1 MIRDNTFIELRGYL
15 NIIKRRWPMLVMP
28 AIGVLLVALVA
39 FRVPKPTYRIGIQF
53 IVGQN
58 ASEEIVN
65 NAEQRQWE
73 WVASQYVVNSMT
85 DWSNG
90 SEFAELVRLKLLQ
103 PQYGEYDIELEP
115 LAEAIEAFTIRSR
128 MTTFVNYE
136 DEEETTAIA
145 HAIVAVFDDV
155 AAGRVNPLPQAGT
168 VPPQLVPL
176 DVITPPLKISA
187 SPIEFIQWPLR
198 IGVAVGTGLI
208 FALILE
214 YLDPRIH
221 EKRQL
226 EAIDIPVVGSI
237 PH

>member
-1 MIRDNTFIELRGYL
+1 MIRDNVFIELRGYL
-15 NIIKRRWPMLVMP
+15 NIIKRRWSLILLP
-28 AIGVLLVALVA
+28 AVGVLLVAIVA
-39 FRVPKPTYRIGIQF
+39 FRIPQPIYRIGIQF

-58 ASEEIVN
+58 ATAAIAT

-73 WVASQYVVNSMT
+73 WVTSQYVVNSMT
-85 DWSNG
+85 DWANG

-103 PQYGEYDIELEP
+103 PAYGGYDIELEP

-128 MTTFVNYE
+128 MTTFINYE
-136 DEEETTAIA
+136 EEVETTAIA
-145 HAIVAVFDDV
+145 NAIVAVFDDV
-155 AAGRVNPLPQAGT
+155 AAGRINPLPQTGT

-176 DVITPPLKISA
+176 DVITPPLKIMA

-198 IGVAVGTGLI
+198 IGVAIGTGFL
-208 FALILE
+208 FALIIE
-214 YLDPRIH
+214 YLDPRVH

-226 EAIDIPVVGSI
+226 EAIDLPVIGSI